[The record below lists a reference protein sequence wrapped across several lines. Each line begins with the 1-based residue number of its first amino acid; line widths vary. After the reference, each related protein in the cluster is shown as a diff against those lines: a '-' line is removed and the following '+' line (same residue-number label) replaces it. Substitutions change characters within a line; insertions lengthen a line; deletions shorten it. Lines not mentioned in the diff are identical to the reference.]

1 MDASFIEF
9 LFILGQLEVIQDKI
23 SKLIDYIDFL
33 FVDKGSSFELLF
45 TFSDIDEE
53 ERYLSTQELFTRNG
67 LVSAHYT
74 VIIKELVRNFEK
86 TVMHAVLSVQE
97 KEVESRLNQSL
108 VHGRRST
115 YLVFKCRPKL
125 VLISY

>member
-108 VHGRRST
+108 VHRRRST
-115 YLVFKCRPKL
+115 YLVFKSRPKL
-125 VLISY
+125 VLITN